1 MKSERSMMMSV
12 RMMMMSM
19 TTLLL
24 AHPWQQEGVHWAWL
38 AFVPKEGN
46 LGVVPWTVAEAEVDQ
61 LDSCCTEQEMRQ
73 WPWPQLA
80 LTPNDKFPEGY
91 PPPG

>member
-1 MKSERSMMMSV
+1 MSV

-46 LGVVPWTVAEAEVDQ
+46 LGVVPNRNKKKMI
-61 LDSCCTEQEMRQ
+61 DSL
-73 WPWPQLA
+73 P
-80 LTPNDKFPEGY
+80 
-91 PPPG
+91 